1 MQLTPVDVDVL
12 ILGAGL
18 SGIGSACHLQKT
30 CPDKSYAILE
40 ARAVSG
46 GTWDL
51 FRYPAVR
58 SDSDM
63 FTLGWRFEPWRD
75 AKAIADGPAILDY
88 IRHTSATYGVEQ
100 HITYNAK
107 AVAASFSSDTAVWTV
122 TVENPATGATREMTC
137 RFIMGC
143 TGYYRYDAGYRPT
156 FPGEERFTGTFIHP
170 QHWPQDFDPTAKKI
184 VVIGSGATAMTLIP
198 ALAKTAASVTM
209 LQRSPTYVVARPDR
223 DRVADL
229 LRKYLPAKV
238 AYALV
243 RGKNIFGGTLS
254 YQLSQRRPAMVK
266 KALRQAAVEALPE
279 GFDVDTHFNPSYK
292 PWDQRICLVPN
303 GDLFAAIS
311 SGAASVVTDTIAE
324 ITETGI
330 TTTNGTVLEADV
342 IVTATGLQMELLSGL
357 ALTVDGRAINY
368 ADTIAYKGIMLCGV
382 PNLSLTFGYTN
393 ASWTLKADLT
403 SDYICRLLKL
413 MDRKHVRMAIPVAPE
428 PGAPTQPFLNLT
440 SGYVTRTSAALPKQG
455 TKAPWR
461 LHQNYYLDVLM
472 YRLGRLDRAME
483 FKP

>member
-1 MQLTPVDVDVL
+1 
-12 ILGAGL
+12 
-18 SGIGSACHLQKT
+18 
-30 CPDKSYAILE
+30 
-40 ARAVSG
+40 
-46 GTWDL
+46 
-51 FRYPAVR
+51 
-58 SDSDM
+58 
-63 FTLGWRFEPWRD
+63 
-75 AKAIADGPAILDY
+75 
-88 IRHTSATYGVEQ
+88 
-100 HITYNAK
+100 
-107 AVAASFSSDTAVWTV
+107 
-122 TVENPATGATREMTC
+122 
-137 RFIMGC
+137 
-143 TGYYRYDAGYRPT
+143 
-156 FPGEERFTGTFIHP
+156 
-170 QHWPQDFDPTAKKI
+170 
-184 VVIGSGATAMTLIP
+184 
-198 ALAKTAASVTM
+198 
-209 LQRSPTYVVARPDR
+209 
-223 DRVADL
+223 
-229 LRKYLPAKV
+229 
-238 AYALV
+238 
-243 RGKNIFGGTLS
+243 
-254 YQLSQRRPAMVK
+254 MVK